1 MTKEN
6 DSTAMVQV
14 NNDKNVPINCFGTL
28 AGFEAGQRIAN
39 MFSQS
44 NLVPNNF
51 KGDIGSCLIALN
63 MANRMGADPLQVM
76 QSLYIVHGKPSFSSA
91 FLIACFNRC
100 GRFSTIRYRM
110 QGTKGKDNWGCVAY
124 STELATGELVEGVE
138 VTIGMAK
145 AEGWWS
151 KKDRNGNETSKW
163 QTMPELMLRYRAA
176 TFLIRSVAPDIALG
190 FPTTEEAIDITDQ
203 TTVVSN
209 TTAPSTLDEV
219 AKAAVAE
226 QAKAAVAEQAKAA
239 EPVTVE
245 QDIDPLP
252 EDGVVEVEAQEVEPA
267 DKGQDFTTK
276 YFKEHH
282 IAEKHGK

>member
-1 MTKEN
+1 MTKEK

-124 STELATGELVEGVE
+124 STELATGDVVEGVE

-145 AEGWWS
+145 AEGWYN
-151 KKDRNGNETSKW
+151 KTGSKW

-226 QAKAAVAEQAKAA
+226 QAKAA
-239 EPVTVE
+239 EPVTVD

-252 EDGVVEVEAQEVEPA
+252 EDGVVEVEAKEVEPA

>member
-1 MTKEN
+1 MTKEK

-44 NLVPNNF
+44 NLVPANF

-100 GRFSTIRYRM
+100 GRFSTIRYLM

-124 STELATGELVEGVE
+124 STELATGDVVEGVE

-145 AEGWWS
+145 AEGWYN
-151 KKDRNGNETSKW
+151 KTGSKW

-209 TTAPSTLDEV
+209 TTLDEV

-226 QAKAAVAEQAKAA
+226 QAQVVTEPKTTEETEQVNTPQDEINRMDEEEQPKMPTAKQY
-239 EPVTVE
+239 T
-245 QDIDPLP
+245 I
-252 EDGVVEVEAQEVEPA
+252 
-267 DKGQDFTTK
+267 
-276 YFKEHH
+276 
-282 IAEKHGK
+282 

>member
-1 MTKEN
+1 MTKEK

-124 STELATGELVEGVE
+124 STELATGDVVEGVE

-145 AEGWWS
+145 AEGWYN
-151 KKDRNGNETSKW
+151 KTGSKW

-226 QAKAAVAEQAKAA
+226 QAKAA
-239 EPVTVE
+239 EPVTVA

-252 EDGVVEVEAQEVEPA
+252 EDGVVEVEAKEVEPA

>member
-1 MTKEN
+1 MAKEK

-209 TTAPSTLDEV
+209 TTLDEV

-226 QAKAAVAEQAKAA
+226 QAQVVTEPKTTEETEQVNTPQDEINRMDEEEQPKMPTAKQY
-239 EPVTVE
+239 T
-245 QDIDPLP
+245 I
-252 EDGVVEVEAQEVEPA
+252 
-267 DKGQDFTTK
+267 
-276 YFKEHH
+276 
-282 IAEKHGK
+282 

>member
-1 MTKEN
+1 MTKEK

-44 NLVPNNF
+44 DLVPNNF

-110 QGTKGKDNWGCVAY
+110 QGTKGKDNWGCIAY

-226 QAKAAVAEQAKAA
+226 QAKAA
-239 EPVTVE
+239 EPVTVV

-252 EDGVVEVEAQEVEPA
+252 EDGVVEVDAKEVEPA